1 MRIIYAGEIKI
12 QKDPRL
18 NLIGNNLI
26 INQLMEEDAGE
37 YVCQLEIQGELV
49 KQVHT
54 VNVIGTGCFA
64 F

>member
-37 YVCQLEIQGELV
+37 YACQLEIQGELV

-54 VNVIGTGCFA
+54 VNVIGTI
-64 F
+64 